1 MQRRG
6 WSKPQRTPTFIRT
19 SAYSQYGF
27 GDARAFLPIHSSPRP
42 GAGGDGD
49 ASMYA
54 LSMPP
59 TVTIPSV
66 SMKLTEMENAYLGG
80 AIVVPEPQMLSLVTK
95 PNAPPPPSEEIAF
108 VSRALIRSVV
118 NSAFIRVVRN
128 TL

>member
-1 MQRRG
+1 
-6 WSKPQRTPTFIRT
+6 
-19 SAYSQYGF
+19 
-27 GDARAFLPIHSSPRP
+27 
-42 GAGGDGD
+42 
-49 ASMYA
+49 MYA